1 MNECWERLH
10 FFLVLC
16 LGYVLLSRLDSKLN
30 YKLEMSTRTP
40 FPTVHKVQS
49 GLPKILVYAFVSGGV
64 K

>member
-1 MNECWERLH
+1 
-10 FFLVLC
+10 
-16 LGYVLLSRLDSKLN
+16 
-30 YKLEMSTRTP
+30 MSTHTP